1 MSAHPGI
8 SKSKLIARQYF
19 YWPGMLEDIE
29 KEIKGCEV
37 CIRSKERTQ
46 NISEPLG
53 QTSTAVGERFTVFH
67 MDLMGPM
74 YNGIA
79 NDPKYLL
86 TIQDAFTKFPEAFPI
101 KEPTSENICKIL
113 AKEFFPRYG
122 TGMKIVTDRGT
133 QFISRL
139 MREVCD
145 KLGVIKTET
154 QAYQPHTNPVE
165 RLHRDLSQAIRS
177 LMVQEDI
184 PENKWHECLGGALAQ
199 IRFTIPPRTG
209 YSPFYLVTGTRPV
222 IPATQLDN
230 NLQNAPSSV
239 EQVVNS
245 LSDAIDRVRVRQLE
259 SHLKN
264 KEQYDKKVTRS
275 NYKVGDKVFLW
286 APQTEMNRKLAIHQQ
301 GPFLVNKINNDRK
314 ITIMTPK
321 GPKAV
326 AKNRLR
332 IATENDI
339 SKKNL
344 PCDSSID
351 EDIEPVIAEQVVEQS
366 QTNFSTL
373 PTSYDDTD
381 DIFYM
386 PPTKNLQKRG
396 DERNEDNKNLCSS
409 KGMEDNA
416 GKEDDKNV
424 TMDTCMEDEGE
435 DVSQDIT
442 PREEEKEE
450 EEQHASSCETVDTPH
465 SSGATTSRKNKF
477 KGLLGAAFDEMVDM
491 LEATT
496 RPRKRRPTSPLQRSE
511 VKEFRETSS
520 DLTGK
525 MEKEETER
533 ASNIGE

>member
-19 YWPGMLEDIE
+19 YWPGMLDDIE
-29 KEIKGCEV
+29 KEIKGC
-37 CIRSKERTQ
+37 
-46 NISEPLG
+46 
-53 QTSTAVGERFTVFH
+53 ERFTVFH

-86 TIQDAFTKFPEAFPI
+86 TIKMLLQKHMQNFSKGI
-101 KEPTSENICKIL
+101 
-113 AKEFFPRYG
+113 FPRYG

-139 MREVCD
+139 MRE
-145 KLGVIKTET
+145 
-154 QAYQPHTNPVE
+154 PHTNPVE
-165 RLHRDLSQAIRS
+165 RLHRDISQAIRS

-230 NLQNAPSSV
+230 NLQQAPSSL

-245 LSDAIDRVRVRQLE
+245 LSDAIDSVRVRQLE
-259 SHLKN
+259 K
-264 KEQYDKKVTRS
+264 
-275 NYKVGDKVFLW
+275 
-286 APQTEMNRKLAIHQQ
+286 MNRKLAIHQQ

-339 SKKNL
+339 SKVELPFLKPIERTRRNI

-373 PTSYDDTD
+373 PTSHDDMD

-396 DERNEDNKNLCSS
+396 DERNADNKNLCTSE
-409 KGMEDNA
+409 GMEDNA

-435 DVSQDIT
+435 NVSQDIT
-442 PREEEKEE
+442 PSEEEREE
-450 EEQHASSCETVDTPH
+450 EEQHASTCETVDTPH
-465 SSGATTSRKNKF
+465 SSGTTTSRKNKF

-525 MEKEETER
+525 MEKEESER